1 VQKRKDALPNCM
13 EGRRFVNNSNC
24 FRAVLM
30 KIRVRKNNDAEERD
44 GDGGGCNNISYAT
57 SALPFRIYGR
67 FSIAYTDF
75 SKHGDHTA
83 NGASYDGAP
92 DMDAALA
99 WALAWASVAPAG
111 KVSWAG
117 MAASVS
123 WVAWAA
129 LVASVASVAS
139 ALQVV
144 PAACKVFAV
153 FPCSHFLHL

>member
-1 VQKRKDALPNCM
+1 MQKRKDALPNCL
-13 EGRRFVNNSNC
+13 EGRRVVNNSNC

-30 KIRVRKNNDAEERD
+30 KIRVRKNNDAGERD
-44 GDGGGCNNISYAT
+44 GDGGGYNNISYAT
-57 SALPFRIYGR
+57 SALPFRTYGR

-75 SKHGDHTA
+75 AKHGDHTA
-83 NGASYDGAP
+83 NGASYDGAL
-92 DMDAALA
+92 DMDTA
-99 WALAWASVAPAG
+99 WALASASVAPAG

-129 LVASVASVAS
+129 SVAS

-144 PAACKVFAV
+144 LAACKVFVV
-153 FPCSHFLHL
+153 FPCFHFLHL

>member
-1 VQKRKDALPNCM
+1 M
-13 EGRRFVNNSNC
+13 EGRRVVSNSNC

-30 KIRVRKNNDAEERD
+30 KIRVRKNNDAGERD

-75 SKHGDHTA
+75 AKHGDHTA

-92 DMDAALA
+92 DVDTA
-99 WALAWASVAPAG
+99 WAWASVAPAG

-117 MAASVS
+117 MAASV
-123 WVAWAA
+123 AWA
-129 LVASVASVAS
+129 
-139 ALQVV
+139 LQAV
-144 PAACKVFAV
+144 PAVYKVFVV